1 MGEQPG
7 AEPVR
12 TPLTQ
17 ADKEWDCTGLWDC
30 NAEKE
35 ALFLWLPCFLAG

>member
-12 TPLTQ
+12 TPLMQ
-17 ADKEWDCTGLWDC
+17 AGKEWDCMGLWGC

-35 ALFLWLPCFLAG
+35 ALFL